1 MPSVLVLVLV
11 VVLAWTVVLLP
22 VFRHRDDALRE
33 VRSYHLISS
42 AARVVGRRRPARGD
56 RRYLIMPRR
65 TGLHL
70 RRMRIAMTAEG
81 LETVPTSVTSRGNGR
96 TSVPSSPPPAAS
108 LRGSTPGT
116 PSSPPARGGGS
127 DPNSRSGRSG
137 SRSSSSSTGRSSTVR
152 QLRILLGLL
161 ALLVVQ
167 VTLAVLVGP
176 GFMVGVLVSGMLLGG
191 YVYALRR
198 SALQRQR
205 RRHIVARARAAHP
218 AGSNRAAR
226 ESLARQARPVPRLDA
241 RPRCRGRGR
250 RLRGQHGSPG
260 GLLRGRAT
268 WSRPRWA
275 ESSTADGRA
284 KRPRQGPSRLVR
296 PRCPVPLDRC
306 WGCQRSR
313 SAPSFDRGGQ
323 GFKSPRFHD
332 PRSNSDAYRP
342 VVPSPRCRAGP
353 LRQKQ
358 LSSHIRSE
366 PRLMGNSIPGPRTG
380 RR

>member
-70 RRMRIAMTAEG
+70 RRMRIAMGAEG

-96 TSVPSSPPPAAS
+96 SSVPSSPPPAPSLGGAS
-108 LRGSTPGT
+108 PGT
-116 PSSPPARGGGS
+116 LSSPSVRGGGT
-127 DPNSRSGRSG
+127 DRQSRASGRSG
-137 SRSSSSSTGRSSTVR
+137 STGSSGKSGSSSSTGPAR

-176 GFMVGVLVSGMLLGG
+176 GFVVGVLLSGLLLGG

-226 ESLARQARPVPRLDA
+226 GSLARQARPVSTPR
-241 RPRCRGRGR
+241 RPAA
-250 RLRGQHGSPG
+250 L
-260 GLLRGRAT
+260 
-268 WSRPRWA
+268 
-275 ESSTADGRA
+275 
-284 KRPRQGPSRLVR
+284 
-296 PRCPVPLDRC
+296 
-306 WGCQRSR
+306 
-313 SAPSFDRGGQ
+313 
-323 GFKSPRFHD
+323 
-332 PRSNSDAYRP
+332 
-342 VVPSPRCRAGP
+342 
-353 LRQKQ
+353 
-358 LSSHIRSE
+358 
-366 PRLMGNSIPGPRTG
+366 PGPRQTPPRPARQPRQTQQSSPRSSDLVEAPVG
-380 RR
+380 RVVNG

>member
-42 AARVVGRRRPARGD
+42 AARVVGRRRPASGD

-70 RRMRIAMTAEG
+70 RRMRIAMAAEG
-81 LETVPTSVTSRGNGR
+81 LETVTTSVTSRGNGR
-96 TSVPSSPPPAAS
+96 MSVPSAPPPEPSLGGAS
-108 LRGSTPGT
+108 PGT
-116 PSSPPARGGGS
+116 PSSPSVRGGGT
-127 DPNSRSGRSG
+127 DRQSRASGRSG
-137 SRSSSSSTGRSSTVR
+137 SSGRSGRSSSAGPAR

-176 GFMVGVLVSGMLLGG
+176 GFVVGVLLSGVLLGG

-218 AGSNRAAR
+218 AGSSRAAR
-226 ESLARQARPVPRLDA
+226 GSLARQARPV
-241 RPRCRGRGR
+241 
-250 RLRGQHGSPG
+250 
-260 GLLRGRAT
+260 
-268 WSRPRWA
+268 
-275 ESSTADGRA
+275 
-284 KRPRQGPSRLVR
+284 
-296 PRCPVPLDRC
+296 
-306 WGCQRSR
+306 
-313 SAPSFDRGGQ
+313 SAPR
-323 GFKSPRFHD
+323 
-332 PRSNSDAYRP
+332 RP
-342 VVPSPRCRAGP
+342 AA
-353 LRQKQ
+353 L
-358 LSSHIRSE
+358 
-366 PRLMGNSIPGPRTG
+366 PGPRQTPPRPARQPRQTQQSSPRASDLVEAPVG
-380 RR
+380 RVVNG